1 MPSGFKPLT
10 SRQMLA
16 LFLFINSTQPH
27 ITTTMT
33 EITTTEDVQI
43 ARENAA
49 FEMLQRQAKMFAA
62 SSLVPKE
69 FVGNVANCA
78 IAINIAKR
86 LGADPFMTIQ
96 NVDIIHGRPSFRA
109 TFLIAMVN
117 AAGRFEPLQFRM
129 EGEEGKPSRSCVAWT
144 KSKPDGALLE
154 GPKITLEMAKAEGW
168 STKNGS
174 KWLTMPELMLR
185 YRAAAFFARLYA
197 PDITLGMMTAE
208 EVADITERDVTP
220 PKAESSPL
228 FKPLA
233 AKSPQTAASPAT
245 TYGDGASQASQNEAA
260 ESSPQVEASLLEQVR
275 WKLKASDLKWSDFLT
290 KLQQNDMGGTEF
302 VSLDEADELT
312 LKESLAHFDGIA
324 QALTKKGGAK

>member
-1 MPSGFKPLT
+1 MKH
-10 SRQMLA
+10 QY
-16 LFLFINSTQPH
+16 
-27 ITTTMT
+27 TTMQN
-33 EITTTEDVQI
+33 EITTIETDTQI

-69 FVGNVANCA
+69 FGGNVANCA
-78 IAINIAKR
+78 IGINIAKR
-86 LGADPFMTIQ
+86 LGADPFMVLQ
-96 NVDIIHGRPSFRA
+96 NIDIIHGRPSFRA

-129 EGEEGKPSRSCVAWT
+129 DGEEGKPNRSCVAWT
-144 KSKPDGALLE
+144 KSKPDGTTLE

-168 STKNGS
+168 STKAGS

-208 EVADITERDVTP
+208 EAIDIQERDVTP
-220 PKAESSPL
+220 PGSDSKL
-228 FKPLA
+228 FKTLA

-260 ESSPQVEASLLEQVR
+260 ESLLIDTEPVTLADQLAA
-275 WKLKASDLKWSDFLT
+275 KLSAAGLKWSDVLA
-290 KLQQNDMGGTEF
+290 KLQESGMGGDTF
-302 VSLDEADELT
+302 TSLESADEVT
-312 LKESLAHFDGIA
+312 LRDALEHFPGIA
-324 QALTKKGGAK
+324 KALTKGGK